1 MATPATTPAS
11 DPPGA
16 DAATTSAGRPPRLRA
31 LLSFRGRYRMLH
43 LATLAFL
50 ASFVLWFDMAPFIDD
65 IGEEFGLT
73 AGQKATLALCNIA
86 LTIPARTLIGLLV
99 DRYGPR
105 RVYGALLIFAAI
117 PNTVF
122 AFAQSYSMLVV
133 SRLMVSIVGAG
144 FVVGIRL
151 VAEWFPKREL
161 GTAEGF
167 YGGWGNFGSAA
178 AALTLPVFVAAMADG
193 EGAWRWGVGVA
204 GVLAAAYGVFFLAMA
219 RDVPD
224 GKTYQRPARKPGL
237 QVTSRPAVFGLIGLQ
252 VPLAVALGFVVYRL
266 NADVTATTP
275 TGKKTFPGV
284 VGDGT
289 AVALYALVAAWL
301 AYQVHAVL
309 KTNAGVLRGE
319 KAEVEH
325 YPFAAVGLL
334 ATAYLVTFGA
344 ELTMAA
350 WLPNFFRT
358 LFDMDTTTAATAA
371 ACFAGTNLVTRPFGG
386 WLSDRTG
393 RRKLTL
399 LGLLLGSFLCYLVLW
414 RIDSAW
420 PVWQSVGL
428 LALASVFIQG
438 GNGAVYAIVPQI
450 QHRLSGQISG
460 LVGAYGNVGGVL
472 FTSLIFLQVVPQTV
486 FLVIGIASLAAGL
499 LCLLLP
505 GVGEVRHGRIQ
516 ATGGPAPEG
525 STAESVP
532 VAAG

>member
-1 MATPATTPAS
+1 MATATS
-11 DPPGA
+11 QA
-16 DAATTSAGRPPRLRA
+16 DAADRPRLRA

-105 RVYGALLIFAAI
+105 RVYGALLIFAAV

-122 AFAQSYSMLVV
+122 ALAQSYEMLVV

-151 VAEWFPKREL
+151 VAEWFPRREL

-178 AALTLPVFVAAMADG
+178 AALTLPVFVAAIADG

-204 GVLAAAYGVFFLAMA
+204 GVLAAAYGVFFLLMA
-219 RDVPD
+219 RDVPE
-224 GKTYQRPARKPGL
+224 GKTYQRAARKPGL
-237 QVTSRPAVFGLIGLQ
+237 QVTSRPAVFGLMALQ

-266 NADVTATTP
+266 NADFTASTP
-275 TGKKTFPGV
+275 TGRKTFDGV
-284 VGDGT
+284 IADGT
-289 AVALYALVAAWL
+289 AAVLYALVTLWL
-301 AYQVHAVL
+301 AYQVYAVV
-309 KTNAGVLRGE
+309 KTNRGVLRGE
-319 KAEVEH
+319 KPEMED
-325 YPFAAVGLL
+325 YRLSAVGLL
-334 ATAYLVTFGA
+334 SVAYLVTFGA

-399 LGLLLGSFLCYLVLW
+399 LGLLAGSFLSYLVLW
-414 RIDSAW
+414 RIDADW

-450 QHRLSGQISG
+450 QHRQSGQISG

-486 FLVIGIASLAAGL
+486 FLVIGIAALAAGL
-499 LCLLLP
+499 CCLLLP
-505 GVGEVRHGRIQ
+505 GVGEVRRGDG
-516 ATGGPAPEG
+516 TPASAG
-525 STAESVP
+525 DTTAPVP
-532 VAAG
+532 VVTG

>member
-1 MATPATTPAS
+1 MANPATT
-11 DPPGA
+11 
-16 DAATTSAGRPPRLRA
+16 DAADEPPKLRA

-43 LATLAFL
+43 LAMLAFL
-50 ASFVLWFDMAPFIDD
+50 VSFVLWFDMAPFIDD
-65 IGEEFGLT
+65 IGEEFHLT
-73 AGQKATLALCNIA
+73 GGQKATLALCNIA

-105 RVYGALLIFAAI
+105 RVYGALLIFAAV
-117 PNTVF
+117 PNTIF
-122 AFAQSYSMLVV
+122 ALAQSYSMLVI

-161 GTAEGF
+161 GTAEGY

-178 AALTLPVFVAAMADG
+178 AALTLPVFVAALADG
-193 EGAWRWGVGVA
+193 EGAWRWGVGFA
-204 GVLAAAYGVFFLAMA
+204 GVLAAVYGVCFLAMA

-224 GKTYQRPARKPGL
+224 GKTYERPARKPGL
-237 QVTSRPAVFGLIGLQ
+237 QVTSRPAVFGLMALQ

-266 NADVTATTP
+266 NADYTATTP
-275 TGKKTFPGV
+275 AGTKTFSGV
-284 VGDGT
+284 VNDPT
-289 AVALYALVAAWL
+289 AVVLYAVVALWL
-301 AYQVHAVL
+301 AYQIFAVV
-309 KTNAGVLRGE
+309 KSNRGVLRGE
-319 KAEVEH
+319 RPELEH

-334 ATAYLVTFGA
+334 AVAYLVTFGA

-350 WLPNFFRT
+350 WLPNFFGT

-399 LGLLLGSFLCYLVLW
+399 LGLLLGAFLCYLVLW
-414 RIDSAW
+414 RIDSGW
-420 PVWQSVGL
+420 PVWQSVAL

-450 QHRLSGQISG
+450 QHRVSGQISG
-460 LVGAYGNVGGVL
+460 LVGAFGNVGGVL
-472 FTSLIFLQVVPQTV
+472 FTSLIFLKVVPQTV
-486 FLVIGIASLAAGL
+486 FLVIGISSLVAGL
-499 LCLLLP
+499 CCLFLP
-505 GVGEVRHGRIQ
+505 AVGEVRRGVAPPAEQ
-516 ATGGPAPEG
+516 TAAAVPAT
-525 STAESVP
+525 
-532 VAAG
+532 AG

>member
-1 MATPATTPAS
+1 MATATAS
-11 DPPGA
+11 A
-16 DAATTSAGRPPRLRA
+16 DAADQSRPRLRN

-43 LATLAFL
+43 LAMLAFL
-50 ASFVLWFDMAPFIDD
+50 CSFVVWFDMAPFMDD
-65 IGEEFGLT
+65 IGAEFGLT

-86 LTIPARTLIGLLV
+86 LTIPARTLVGLLV

-105 RVYGALLIFAAI
+105 RVYGSLLIFAAI
-117 PNTVF
+117 PNTIF
-122 AFAQSYSMLVV
+122 ALAQSYTLLVV

-161 GTAEGF
+161 GTAEGY

-178 AALTLPVFVAAMADG
+178 AALTLPVLASSLADG
-193 EGAWRWGVGVA
+193 EGAWRWGVGTA
-204 GVLAAAYGVFFLAMA
+204 GLLAAVYGVCFLLMA

-224 GKTYQRPARKPGL
+224 GKTYQRAAARKPGL
-237 QVTSRPAVFGLIGLQ
+237 QVTSRPAVFGLMALQ

-266 NADVTATTP
+266 NADFTTTTP
-275 TGKKTFPGV
+275 KGPKTFPGV
-284 VGDGT
+284 IGDGT
-289 AVALYALVAAWL
+289 AAVLYAVVAAWL
-301 AYQVHAVL
+301 AYQIHAVV
-309 KTNAGVLRGE
+309 KSNREVLRGG
-319 KAEVEH
+319 AAAVEP
-325 YPFAAVGLL
+325 YRFAPVGLL
-334 ATAYLVTFGA
+334 AIAYMVTFGA
-344 ELTMAA
+344 ELTMAS
-350 WLPNFFRT
+350 WLPSFFKT
-358 LFDMDTTTAATAA
+358 LFDMDTADAATAA
-371 ACFAGTNLVTRPFGG
+371 ACFAGTNLLTRPFGG

-399 LGLLLGSFLCYLVLW
+399 LGLLAGAFLSYLVLW
-414 RIDSAW
+414 RIDPGW

-486 FLVIGIASLAAGL
+486 FLVIGLASLGAGL
-499 LCLLLP
+499 CCLLLP
-505 GVGEVRHGRIQ
+505 GVGEVRAAAAADGE
-516 ATGGPAPEG
+516 AAV
-525 STAESVP
+525 VP
-532 VAAG
+532 VAASAG

>member
-1 MATPATTPAS
+1 MASTTTPA
-11 DPPGA
+11 
-16 DAATTSAGRPPRLRA
+16 DAADQSKPRLRA

-43 LATLAFL
+43 LAMLAFL
-50 ASFVLWFDMAPFIDD
+50 CSFVLWFDMAPFMDD
-65 IGEEFGLT
+65 IGKEFGLT

-86 LTIPARTLIGLLV
+86 LTIPARTLIGMLV

-105 RVYGALLIFAAI
+105 RVYGCLLIFAAI

-122 AFAQSYSMLVV
+122 AMAHSYTLLVV

-178 AALTLPVFVAAMADG
+178 AALTLPVLASSLADG
-193 EGAWRWGVGVA
+193 QGAWRWGVGTA
-204 GVLAAAYGVFFLAMA
+204 GVLAAAYGAFFLAMA

-224 GKTYQRPARKPGL
+224 GKTYQRAARKPGL
-237 QVTSRPAVFGLIGLQ
+237 QVTSRPAVFGLMALQ

-266 NADVTATTP
+266 NADFTTVTP
-275 TGKKTFPGV
+275 KGKKTFPGV
-284 VGDGT
+284 IGDGT
-289 AVALYALVAAWL
+289 AAVLYAVVAAWL
-301 AYQVHAVL
+301 AYQIYAVL
-309 KTNAGVLRGE
+309 KTNRGVLGGGKPEIEEYR
-319 KAEVEH
+319 
-325 YPFAAVGLL
+325 FAAVGLL
-334 ATAYLVTFGA
+334 AIAYMVTFGA
-344 ELTMAA
+344 ELTMAS
-350 WLPNFFRT
+350 WLPNFFKT
-358 LFDMDTTTAATAA
+358 LFDMDTTDAATAA
-371 ACFAGTNLVTRPFGG
+371 ACFAGTNLITRPFGG

-393 RRKLTL
+393 RRKATL
-399 LGLLLGSFLCYLVLW
+399 LGLLVGAFLSYLVLW
-414 RIDSAW
+414 GIDADW

-450 QHRLSGQISG
+450 QHRVAGQISG

-486 FLVIGIASLAAGL
+486 FLVIGIASLGAGL
-499 LCLLLP
+499 CCLMLP
-505 GVGEVRHGRIQ
+505 GIGEVRRSDTPTVPAGHEAAAVP
-516 ATGGPAPEG
+516 ATTG
-525 STAESVP
+525 
-532 VAAG
+532 

>member
-1 MATPATTPAS
+1 MAKTANPATT
-11 DPPGA
+11 
-16 DAATTSAGRPPRLRA
+16 DAADKPPKLRA

-43 LATLAFL
+43 LAMLAFL
-50 ASFVLWFDMAPFIDD
+50 VSFVLWFDMAPFLDD
-65 IGEEFGLT
+65 IGEEFDLT

-117 PNTVF
+117 PNTIF
-122 AFAQSYSMLVV
+122 ALAQSYSMLVI

-161 GTAEGF
+161 GTAEGY

-178 AALTLPVFVAAMADG
+178 AALTLPVFVAALADG
-193 EGAWRWGVGVA
+193 EGAWRWGVGFA
-204 GVLAAAYGVFFLAMA
+204 GLLGAVYGVCFLAMA

-224 GKTYQRPARKPGL
+224 GKTYERPARKPGL
-237 QVTSRPAVFGLIGLQ
+237 QVTSRPAVFGLIALQ

-266 NADVTATTP
+266 NADFTTP
-275 TGKKTFPGV
+275 AGKTFPGV
-284 VGDGT
+284 VNDPT
-289 AVALYALVAAWL
+289 AMVLYAVVALWL
-301 AYQVHAVL
+301 AYQIYAVV
-309 KTNAGVLRGE
+309 KTNRGVLRGE
-319 KAEVEH
+319 PSEVEH

-334 ATAYLVTFGA
+334 SVAYLVTFGA

-350 WLPNFFRT
+350 WLPNFFGT

-371 ACFAGTNLVTRPFGG
+371 ACFAGTNLITRPFGG

-399 LGLLLGSFLCYLVLW
+399 LGLLLGAFLCYLVLW
-414 RIDSAW
+414 RIDSDW
-420 PVWQSVGL
+420 PVWQSIAL

-450 QHRLSGQISG
+450 QHRVSGQISG
-460 LVGAYGNVGGVL
+460 LVGAFGNVGGVF
-472 FTSLIFLQVVPQTV
+472 FTSLIFLKVVPQTV
-486 FLVIGIASLAAGL
+486 FLVIGISSLAAGL
-499 LCLLLP
+499 CCLLLP
-505 GVGEVRHGRIQ
+505 AVGEVRSGTTPPADQ
-516 ATGGPAPEG
+516 AATP
-525 STAESVP
+525 VP
-532 VAAG
+532 VTAG